1 MLEIFSAIFMASMA
15 AFSKETVFS
24 RPFGG
29 WDLRP
34 WSKVKVTTR
43 KRCEVQDVRN
53 EWDPNRDER

>member
-29 WDLRP
+29 WDLEAMVE
-34 WSKVKVTTR
+34 S
-43 KRCEVQDVRN
+43 EGNHEEAVRGAGRT
-53 EWDPNRDER
+53 E

>member
-29 WDLRP
+29 WDLGAM
-34 WSKVKVTTR
+34 V
-43 KRCEVQDVRN
+43 EAQGNHEEAVRAQASM
-53 EWDPNRDER
+53 E